1 MKRSLRKLGVLAV
14 EKHERDR
21 RNIMPLS
28 QLEELAQA
36 TQEMQDM
43 RDCHDSLLSAAAVAA
58 NSAYE
63 FSESLGELGS
73 CLLEKTALHDD
84 EESGKVLIM
93 LGKMQFQLQKLIDNY
108 RSHITQTITIP
119 SDSLLN
125 ELRIV
130 EDMKQ
135 HCDEKREVY
144 ESMLTRYRER
154 GRSRSGKAENIS
166 LQHLQ
171 IARDEYDE
179 EATLFVFRLKSL
191 KQGQSW
197 SLLTQA
203 ARHHA
208 AQLCFFKKAV
218 KSLETVEPHVK
229 SVTEQHHIDY
239 QFIGIEGED
248 EDEDEDD
255 VDHDDDSHDEN
266 DDGELSF
273 DYAQNECEQDDST
286 LENSMKEMNNH
297 MKIGIV
303 EAKHGL
309 YHLIPN
315 QLTTKA
321 VNSTITHPRC
331 NENLDRLCRNSFS
344 FKVRSASQSAPLF
357 VDNKRDSSE
366 KLRQMRPTLS
376 RKFNSYVLPTPVDA
390 KSSISMRSSNQV
402 PLKIKTNLNEP
413 MKNLWHSSPLEQ
425 KKYENIFGDGGLSGP
440 NAQSVLKE
448 SNSNTAYSRLP
459 PPLIDG
465 NLSSSHDYITAY
477 SKKLKRHAFSGPL
490 VSNAWPTKPVSL
502 ESVQL
507 FSGPLLRTSIPQPPS
522 SSPKV
527 SPSASPPLSSS
538 PKINELHELPRPPT
552 ISPSDSKLLG
562 LVGHSGPLVS
572 RGPQLSAAN
581 YLVTS
586 NAASPLPM
594 PASAMARSFSTSYRG
609 AKVAAIHDSRPLED
623 PNKSTISEDIY
634 SPPLMQIALST
645 SQPSS
650 DGSDTVAQAV

>member
-1 MKRSLRKLGVLAV
+1 MFKRKYIASLIDFQFHRNPIEEIRKMKRSLRKLGVLAV

-43 RDCHDSLLSAAAVAA
+43 RDCYDSLLSAAAATA

-63 FSESLGELGS
+63 FSESLGDLGS

-93 LGKMQFQLQKLIDNY
+93 LGKIQFQLQKLIDKY

-130 EDMKQ
+130 EQEMKQ
-135 HCDEKREVY
+135 QCDEKREVY

-154 GRSRSGKAENIS
+154 GRSRSGKAESIS
-166 LQHLQ
+166 LQQLQ
-171 IARDEYDE
+171 IARDEYDV

-218 KSLETVEPHVK
+218 KSLETAEPHVK
-229 SVTEQHHIDY
+229 SVTDQHHIDY
-239 QFIGIEGED
+239 HFIGIEGED
-248 EDEDEDD
+248 EDEDEDGD
-255 VDHDDDSHDEN
+255 VDHDDESHDEN

-273 DYAQNECEQDDST
+273 DYAQNECEQDVST
-286 LENSMKEMNNH
+286 FENSMKE
-297 MKIGIV
+297 
-303 EAKHGL
+303 
-309 YHLIPN
+309 
-315 QLTTKA
+315 
-321 VNSTITHPRC
+321 
-331 NENLDRLCRNSFS
+331 NLDRLRRNSFS

-366 KLRQMRPTLS
+366 KLRQMRQTLS
-376 RKFNSYVLPTPVDA
+376 RKFNSYVLPTPVDG
-390 KSSISMRSSNQV
+390 KSSISLRSSNQV
-402 PLKIKTNLNEP
+402 PSKIKTNLNEP
-413 MKNLWHSSPLEQ
+413 VKNLWHSSPLEK
-425 KKYENIFGDGGLSGP
+425 KKYENIFGDGGFSGP
-440 NAQSVLKE
+440 DVRTAQSVLKE

-465 NLSSSHDYITAY
+465 NLSSNHDYITAY
-477 SKKLKRHAFSGPL
+477 SKKIKRHAFSGPL
-490 VSNAWPTKPVSL
+490 VSNAWPTKPPVSVK
-502 ESVQL
+502 SVQL

-552 ISPSDSKLLG
+552 ISPSNSKFLG

-572 RGPQLSAAN
+572 RGQQLSAPN
-581 YLVTS
+581 YFATS

-594 PASAMARSFSTSYRG
+594 PPSAMARSFSIPNIG
-609 AKVAAIHDSRPLED
+609 DKVTELHESRPEEA
-623 PNKSTISEDIY
+623 PNKSTISEDID

-645 SQPSS
+645 SHPSS

>member
-21 RNIMPLS
+21 RNILPLS
-28 QLEELAQA
+28 QLEELDQA
-36 TQEMQDM
+36 TQDMQDM
-43 RDCHDSLLSAAAVAA
+43 RDCYDSLLSAAAAAA

-93 LGKMQFQLQKLIDNY
+93 LGKIQFQLQKLIDNY
-108 RSHITQTITIP
+108 RSHVTRTITIP

-130 EDMKQ
+130 EEMKR

-144 ESMLTRYRER
+144 ETMLTRYRER
-154 GRSRSGKAENIS
+154 GRSRSGKAESFS
-166 LQHLQ
+166 LQQLQ

-229 SVTEQHHIDY
+229 SVTEQQHIDY
-239 QFIGIEGED
+239 HFTGIEGED
-248 EDEDEDD
+248 EDEDDD
-255 VDHDDDSHDEN
+255 VDHDDDSHDEI

-273 DYAQNECEQDDST
+273 DYAQNEHEQDVST
-286 LENSMKEMNNH
+286 LENSMKE
-297 MKIGIV
+297 
-303 EAKHGL
+303 
-309 YHLIPN
+309 
-315 QLTTKA
+315 
-321 VNSTITHPRC
+321 S
-331 NENLDRLCRNSFS
+331 LDRLRRNSFS
-344 FKVRSASQSAPLF
+344 FRVRSASQSAPLF
-357 VDNKRDSSE
+357 ADNKPDSSE
-366 KLRQMRPTLS
+366 KLRQMQPTLS

-390 KSSISMRSSNQV
+390 KSSISSRSSNQV
-402 PLKIKTNLNEP
+402 PSKIKTNLNEP

-425 KKYENIFGDGGLSGP
+425 KKYENIFGDGGFSGP
-440 NAQSVLKE
+440 DVRNVQSVLKE
-448 SNSNTAYSRLP
+448 SNSNTAYTRLP
-459 PPLIDG
+459 PPLIDD
-465 NLSSSHDYITAY
+465 NLSSNHEFVAAY
-477 SKKLKRHAFSGPL
+477 SKKIKRHAFSGPL
-490 VSNAWPTKPVSL
+490 VSNAWSTKPVSL
-502 ESVQL
+502 DTVQL
-507 FSGPLLRTSIPQPPS
+507 FSGPLLRTPIPLPPS

-527 SPSASPPLSSS
+527 SSSASPPLSSS

-552 ISPSDSKLLG
+552 SFPSNSKLLG

-572 RGPQLSAAN
+572 RGQQLSAPN
-581 YLVTS
+581 NLVTS
-586 NAASPLPM
+586 NAASPLPI
-594 PASAMARSFSTSYRG
+594 PPPVMARSFSIPSSG
-609 AKVAAIHDSRPLED
+609 AKVAALHGSRPLED
-623 PNKSTISEDIY
+623 PNRPAISEDIA
-634 SPPLMQIALST
+634 SPPLMQIALSS

-650 DGSDTVAQAV
+650 DGSETVAQAV

>member
-1 MKRSLRKLGVLAV
+1 MRLTHLVLFCCLAIGIASIGDSLSSSHSQQREKMKRSLRKLGVMAV
-14 EKHERDR
+14 EKHQRDR
-21 RNIMPLS
+21 TNILPLS
-28 QLEELAQA
+28 QLEDLAQA
-36 TQEMQDM
+36 TQDM
-43 RDCHDSLLSAAAVAA
+43 HDMKDCYDSLLSAAAATA

-108 RSHITQTITIP
+108 RSHITRTITIP

-130 EDMKQ
+130 EEMKR

-154 GRSRSGKAENIS
+154 GRSRSGKADGFS
-166 LQHLQ
+166 LQQLQ

-218 KSLETVEPHVK
+218 NSLETVEPHVK
-229 SVTEQHHIDY
+229 SVTEQQHIDY
-239 QFIGIEGED
+239 DFIGIEGED

-255 VDHDDDSHDEN
+255 DDDVDLDDDSHDEN

-273 DYAQNECEQDDST
+273 DYAQSEHEQDVSAVD
-286 LENSMKEMNNH
+286 NSMKM
-297 MKIGIV
+297 
-303 EAKHGL
+303 
-309 YHLIPN
+309 
-315 QLTTKA
+315 Q
-321 VNSTITHPRC
+321 
-331 NENLDRLCRNSFS
+331 ENLDRLRRNSFS
-344 FKVRSASQSAPLF
+344 FRARSVSQSAPLF
-357 VDNKRDSSE
+357 ADNKPDYSE

-390 KSSISMRSSNQV
+390 KGSICSRSSNQV
-402 PLKIKTNLNEP
+402 ASKIKTNLNEP

-425 KKYENIFGDGGLSGP
+425 KKNENIFDDEGFSGP
-440 NAQSVLKE
+440 NVRNTQSVLKE
-448 SNSNTAYSRLP
+448 SNSNTACTRLP
-459 PPLIDG
+459 PPLVDG
-465 NLSSSHDYITAY
+465 NLSSNRDFVAAY
-477 SKKLKRHAFSGPL
+477 SKKIKRHGFSGPL
-490 VSNAWPTKPVSL
+490 VSNAWPTKPVSV

-507 FSGPLLRTSIPQPPS
+507 FSGPLLRSPVPQPPSS

-538 PKINELHELPRPPT
+538 PKISELHELPRPPT
-552 ISPSDSKLLG
+552 TSKLLG

-572 RGPQLSAAN
+572 RGQQLSAPN
-581 YLVTS
+581 HLVTS

-594 PASAMARSFSTSYRG
+594 PPPAMARSFSIPSSG
-609 AKVAAIHDSRPLED
+609 AKVAALHESRPLED
-623 PNKSTISEDIY
+623 PNRSTISEDTA
-634 SPPLMQIALST
+634 SPLMQIALTS

-650 DGSDTVAQAV
+650 DGSETVARPV

>member
-43 RDCHDSLLSAAAVAA
+43 RDCYDSLLSAAAATA

-63 FSESLGELGS
+63 FSESLGDLGS

-84 EESGKVLIM
+84 EESGTILYTFFSALISPR
-93 LGKMQFQLQKLIDNY
+93 QLPFLRTLFSMNFE
-108 RSHITQTITIP
+108 
-119 SDSLLN
+119 LL
-125 ELRIV
+125 
-130 EDMKQ
+130 
-135 HCDEKREVY
+135 REVY

-154 GRSRSGKAENIS
+154 GRSRSGKAESIS
-166 LQHLQ
+166 LQQLQ
-171 IARDEYDE
+171 IARDEYDV

-208 AQLCFFKKAV
+208 AQKAV
-218 KSLETVEPHVK
+218 KSLETAEPHVK
-229 SVTEQHHIDY
+229 SVTDQHHIDY
-239 QFIGIEGED
+239 HFIGIEGED
-248 EDEDEDD
+248 EDEDEDGD
-255 VDHDDDSHDEN
+255 VDHDDESHDEN

-273 DYAQNECEQDDST
+273 DYAQNECEQDVST
-286 LENSMKEMNNH
+286 FENSMKE
-297 MKIGIV
+297 
-303 EAKHGL
+303 
-309 YHLIPN
+309 
-315 QLTTKA
+315 
-321 VNSTITHPRC
+321 
-331 NENLDRLCRNSFS
+331 NLDRLRRNSFS

-366 KLRQMRPTLS
+366 KLRQMRQTLS
-376 RKFNSYVLPTPVDA
+376 RKFNSYVLPTPVDG
-390 KSSISMRSSNQV
+390 KSSISLRSSNQV
-402 PLKIKTNLNEP
+402 PSKIKTNLNEP
-413 MKNLWHSSPLEQ
+413 VKNLWHSSPLEK
-425 KKYENIFGDGGLSGP
+425 KKYENIFGDGGFSGP
-440 NAQSVLKE
+440 DVRTAQSVLKE

-465 NLSSSHDYITAY
+465 NLSSNHDYITAY
-477 SKKLKRHAFSGPL
+477 SKKIKRHAFSGPL
-490 VSNAWPTKPVSL
+490 VSNAWPTKPPVSVK
-502 ESVQL
+502 SVQL

-552 ISPSDSKLLG
+552 ISPSNSKFLG

-572 RGPQLSAAN
+572 RGQQLSAPN
-581 YLVTS
+581 YFATS

-594 PASAMARSFSTSYRG
+594 PPSAMARSFSIPNIG
-609 AKVAAIHDSRPLED
+609 DKVTELHESRPEEA
-623 PNKSTISEDIY
+623 PNKSTISEDID

-645 SQPSS
+645 SHPSS

>member
-286 LENSMKEMNNH
+286 LENSMK
-297 MKIGIV
+297 
-303 EAKHGL
+303 
-309 YHLIPN
+309 
-315 QLTTKA
+315 
-321 VNSTITHPRC
+321 
-331 NENLDRLCRNSFS
+331 ENLDRLCRNSFS

>member
-63 FSESLGELGS
+63 FSESLGDLGS

-93 LGKMQFQLQKLIDNY
+93 LGKIQFQLQKLIDKY

-130 EDMKQ
+130 EEMKQ
-135 HCDEKREVY
+135 QCDEKREVY

-154 GRSRSGKAENIS
+154 GRSRSGKAESIS
-166 LQHLQ
+166 LQQLQ
-171 IARDEYDE
+171 IARDEYDV

-218 KSLETVEPHVK
+218 KSLETAEPHVK
-229 SVTEQHHIDY
+229 SVTDQHHIDY
-239 QFIGIEGED
+239 HFIGIEGED
-248 EDEDEDD
+248 EDEDEDGD
-255 VDHDDDSHDEN
+255 VDHDDESHDEN

-273 DYAQNECEQDDST
+273 DYAQNECEQDVST
-286 LENSMKEMNNH
+286 FENLMK
-297 MKIGIV
+297 
-303 EAKHGL
+303 
-309 YHLIPN
+309 
-315 QLTTKA
+315 
-321 VNSTITHPRC
+321 
-331 NENLDRLCRNSFS
+331 ENLDRLRRNSFS

-366 KLRQMRPTLS
+366 KLRQMRQTLS
-376 RKFNSYVLPTPVDA
+376 RKFNSYVLPTPVDG
-390 KSSISMRSSNQV
+390 KSSISLRSSNQV
-402 PLKIKTNLNEP
+402 PSKIKTNSNEP
-413 MKNLWHSSPLEQ
+413 VKNLWHSSPLEK
-425 KKYENIFGDGGLSGP
+425 KKYENIFGDGGFSGP
-440 NAQSVLKE
+440 DVRTAQSVLKE

-465 NLSSSHDYITAY
+465 NLSSNHDYITAY
-477 SKKLKRHAFSGPL
+477 SKKIKRHAFSGPL
-490 VSNAWPTKPVSL
+490 VSNAWPTKPPVSVK
-502 ESVQL
+502 SVQL

-552 ISPSDSKLLG
+552 ISPSNSKFLG

-572 RGPQLSAAN
+572 RGQQLSAPN
-581 YLVTS
+581 YFATS

-594 PASAMARSFSTSYRG
+594 PPSAMARSFSIPNIG
-609 AKVAAIHDSRPLED
+609 DKVTELHESRPEEA
-623 PNKSTISEDIY
+623 PNKSTISEDID

>member
-14 EKHERDR
+14 DKHDH
-21 RNIMPLS
+21 NILPLS
-28 QLEELAQA
+28 QLEDLAQA
-36 TQEMQDM
+36 TQDMQDM
-43 RDCHDSLLSAAAVAA
+43 KDCYESLFSAAAEAA

-73 CLLEKTALHDD
+73 CLLQKTALHDD

-130 EDMKQ
+130 EEMKQ
-135 HCDEKREVY
+135 HCDDKREVY

-154 GRSRSGKAENIS
+154 GRSRSGKAESVS
-166 LQHLQ
+166 LQQLR

-191 KQGQSW
+191 RQGQSW

-229 SVTEQHHIDY
+229 SVTQQHHIDY
-239 QFIGIEGED
+239 HFIGIEGE
-248 EDEDEDD
+248 EEDEDD
-255 VDHDDDSHDEN
+255 DDDDSLDEN

-273 DYAQNECEQDDST
+273 DYAPNEHEQDVSST
-286 LENSMKEMNNH
+286 LEKSMKENF
-297 MKIGIV
+297 
-303 EAKHGL
+303 
-309 YHLIPN
+309 
-315 QLTTKA
+315 
-321 VNSTITHPRC
+321 
-331 NENLDRLCRNSFS
+331 DRLRRNSFS
-344 FKVRSASQSAPLF
+344 FRARSVSQSAPLF
-357 VDNKRDSSE
+357 ADKKPDSIE
-366 KLRQMRPTLS
+366 NLRHMRPTLS
-376 RKFNSYVLPTPVDA
+376 RKINSYVLPTPVDA
-390 KSSISMRSSNQV
+390 KSTTSSRSINQV
-402 PLKIKTNLNEP
+402 TSKLKTNLNEP

-425 KKYENIFGDGGLSGP
+425 KKYENNFGDGGLSGP
-440 NAQSVLKE
+440 NVRNAQSVLKE
-448 SNSNTAYSRLP
+448 SNSNTAYTRFP

-465 NLSSSHDYITAY
+465 NSSSNCGFVAAY
-477 SKKLKRHAFSGPL
+477 SKKIKRHAFSGPL
-490 VSNAWPTKPVSL
+490 VSNAWPTKPVSV

-507 FSGPLLRTSIPQPPS
+507 FSGPLLGTPNLQPPL

-552 ISPSDSKLLG
+552 SSPSNSKFVG

-572 RGPQLSAAN
+572 RGKQLSAPN
-581 YLVTS
+581 NLVAS

-594 PASAMARSFSTSYRG
+594 PPPSMARSFSIPSSG
-609 AKVAAIHDSRPLED
+609 AKVAALHGSRPLED
-623 PNKSTISEDIY
+623 PNRSTISEDI
-634 SPPLMQIALST
+634 A
-645 SQPSS
+645 SS
-650 DGSDTVAQAV
+650 DGSETVAHAV